1 MLRNVYIIKPL
12 RHPLHRWFM
21 FDEMLKEFYD
31 IGKSLSSEKDTV
43 KLFEKII
50 NSSLKL
56 TSADAGTI
64 YIVVDKKTG
73 EWSNIQNGSIRGK
86 LLKFV
91 IARNTSMNVNLQDFT
106 AQISK
111 KSIFG
116 FTVISGKSVKIND
129 AYKIGNDV
137 DYRHDNTFDNNTGY
151 RTKSILSIPMKNH
164 DNDITGVIQLINK
177 KRRWDTA
184 ISYDKDNATGE
195 ILPFNDT
202 DELIMNSLAGQAAVA
217 LENSQ
222 LYRDLKG
229 LLKVYRQQNN
239 HLLYLSKNIMKAHE
253 EERKRIAR
261 EIHDGPAQ
269 SAVNLSFKLEICKRY
284 LSDGK
289 IEDLYSEMNNFSDA
303 IHSTVNEIRTIIYD
317 LKPSCLED
325 GLISAVQRHIETFS
339 ASSGINIDFTFSG
352 NDSAVEYYMTS
363 TIYRIVQEALSN
375 VKKHAEAENIGIEL
389 AITNARITLDIAD
402 DGKGFVVE
410 ELQTRK
416 FDRLKGG
423 FGIEGIR
430 ERVELIRGGMTIQS
444 APGQG
449 TALHIDIPLT

>member
-1 MLRNVYIIKPL
+1 ML
-12 RHPLHRWFM
+12 
-21 FDEMLKEFYD
+21 DDMLKEFYS
-31 IGKSLSSEKDTV
+31 IGKSLSSEKDTL

-50 NSSLKL
+50 SSSMKL

-64 YIVVDKKTG
+64 YIVVDKKKG
-73 EWSNIQNGSIRGK
+73 DWSHVKNGSTRGN

-91 IARNTSMNVNLQDFT
+91 IARNASMEVNLQDFT
-106 AQISK
+106 SPISK

-116 FTVISGKSVKIND
+116 FTVISGKSLRIND
-129 AYKIGNDV
+129 AYQIGNEAE
-137 DYRHDNTFDNNTGY
+137 YSHNHHFDSSTGY

-177 KRRWDTA
+177 KQTWDTT
-184 ISYDKDNATGE
+184 INFQDENAADE

-222 LYRDLKG
+222 LYKG
-229 LLKVYRQQNN
+229 MQELLRAYKQQNSQ
-239 HLLYLSKNIMKAHE
+239 LLYLSKNIMKAHE

-284 LSDGK
+284 LSDGNMD
-289 IEDLYSEMNNFSDA
+289 DLVYEMNHLGES
-303 IHSTVNEIRTIIYD
+303 IHSTVGEIRTIIYD
-317 LKPSCLED
+317 LKPSYLED
-325 GLISAVQRHIETFS
+325 GLICALQRHIEIFS
-339 ASSGINIDFTFSG
+339 TANNITIGFTYSGD
-352 NDSAVEYYMTS
+352 DSKVEYYMTS
-363 TIYRIVQEALSN
+363 TIYRMVQEALSN
-375 VKKHAEAENIGIEL
+375 VKKHAEATNISVEL
-389 AITNARITLDIAD
+389 AITNTRIALDVVD
-402 DGKGFVVE
+402 DGKGFVVD
-410 ELQTRK
+410 ELKTRK

-430 ERVELIRGGMTIQS
+430 ERVELIRGTVTIRS
-444 APGQG
+444 APGKG
-449 TALHIDIPLT
+449 TKLHMDIPIL

>member
-1 MLRNVYIIKPL
+1 ML
-12 RHPLHRWFM
+12 
-21 FDEMLKEFYD
+21 DDMLKEFYD
-31 IGKSLSSEKDTV
+31 IGKSLSSEKDTL

-73 EWSNIQNGSIRGK
+73 EWSNVANGSTRGK

-91 IARNTSMNVNLQDFT
+91 IARNTSMKVNLQDFT
-106 AQISK
+106 APISQ

-116 FTVISGKSVKIND
+116 FTVISGKSLKIID
-129 AYKIGNDV
+129 AYKIGDEV
-137 DYRHDNTFDNNTGY
+137 EYRHNHSFDNNTGY

-177 KRRWDTA
+177 KQAWDTTINYEKNKA
-184 ISYDKDNATGE
+184 ADE
-195 ILPFNDT
+195 ILPFNDI

-222 LYRDLKG
+222 LYRDMQG
-229 LLKVYRQQNN
+229 LLHVYKQQNSQ
-239 HLLYLSKNIMKAHE
+239 LLYLSKNIMKAHE

-284 LSDGK
+284 LLDGK
-289 IEDLYSEMNNFSDA
+289 MNNLSLEMNNLGES
-303 IHSTVNEIRTIIYD
+303 IHSTVREIRTIIYD

-325 GLISAVQRHIETFS
+325 GLICAVQRHIEFFS
-339 ASSGINIDFTFSG
+339 TSNSTNIDFTFSG
-352 NDSAVEYYMTS
+352 DDSEIEYYMTS

-375 VKKHAEAENIGIEL
+375 VKKHAEADNIIIEL
-389 AITNARITLDIAD
+389 AITNTWISLDVAD
-402 DGKGFVVE
+402 DGKGFIVE
-410 ELQTRK
+410 ELKTRK

-430 ERVELIRGGMTIQS
+430 ERVELIRGSMTIQS
-444 APGQG
+444 TPGRG
-449 TALHIDIPLT
+449 TNLHIDIPLI

>member
-1 MLRNVYIIKPL
+1 MLDD
-12 RHPLHRWFM
+12 M
-21 FDEMLKEFYD
+21 FKEFYG
-31 IGKSLSSEKDTV
+31 IGKSLSSEKDTL
-43 KLFEKII
+43 KLFEKIV
-50 NSSLKL
+50 NSSIRL

-64 YIVVDKKTG
+64 YIVVDKKNG
-73 EWSNIQNGSIRGK
+73 DWSHVKNGSTLGK

-91 IARNTSMNVNLQDFT
+91 IARNMSMEVNLQDFT
-106 AQISK
+106 APISK
-111 KSIFG
+111 KSISG
-116 FTVISGKSVKIND
+116 FTVISGKSLRIND
-129 AYKIGNDV
+129 AYKIGNEV
-137 DYRHDNTFDNNTGY
+137 KYRHDHSFDNSTGY

-177 KRRWDTA
+177 KQAWDTA
-184 ISYDKDNATGE
+184 INYRKENAADE

-222 LYRDLKG
+222 LYKDMQG
-229 LLKVYRQQNN
+229 LLRVYKQQNSQ
-239 HLLYLSKNIMKAHE
+239 LLYLSKNIMKAHE

-289 IEDLYSEMNNFSDA
+289 MDNLVSEMNNLGES
-303 IHSTVNEIRTIIYD
+303 IHSIVKEIRTIIYD
-317 LKPSCLED
+317 LKPSFLED
-325 GLISAVQRHIETFS
+325 GLISAVQRHIEAFS
-339 ASSGINIDFTFSG
+339 TSNNINFDFTFSG
-352 NDSAVEYYMTS
+352 NDSEIEYYMTS

-375 VKKHAEAENIGIEL
+375 VKKHAEADNIRIEL
-389 AITNARITLDIAD
+389 AITNSRITLDVVD

-410 ELQTRK
+410 ELKTRK

-423 FGIEGIR
+423 FGIQGIR
-430 ERVELIRGGMTIQS
+430 ERVELVRGSMTIQS
-444 APGQG
+444 IPGKG
-449 TALHIDIPLT
+449 TSLHIDIPVL

>member
-1 MLRNVYIIKPL
+1 MLDD
-12 RHPLHRWFM
+12 M
-21 FDEMLKEFYD
+21 FKEFYG
-31 IGKSLSSEKDTV
+31 IGKSLSSEKDTL

-50 NSSLKL
+50 NSSIRL

-64 YIVVDKKTG
+64 YIVVDKKNG
-73 EWSNIQNGSIRGK
+73 DWSHVKNGSTLSK

-91 IARNTSMNVNLQDFT
+91 IARNTSMEVNLQDFT
-106 AQISK
+106 APISK

-116 FTVISGKSVKIND
+116 FTVISGKSLKIND
-129 AYKIGNDV
+129 AYKIGNEV
-137 DYRHDNTFDNNTGY
+137 EYKHDHSFDKSTGY

-177 KRRWDTA
+177 KQAWDA
-184 ISYDKDNATGE
+184 VINYRKENATDE

-222 LYRDLKG
+222 LYKDMQG
-229 LLKVYRQQNN
+229 LLHVYKQQNRQ
-239 HLLYLSKNIMKAHE
+239 LLYLSKNIMKAHE

-289 IEDLYSEMNNFSDA
+289 MDNLVSEMNNLGES
-303 IHSTVNEIRTIIYD
+303 IHSTVKEIRTIIYN
-317 LKPSCLED
+317 LKPSFLED
-325 GLISAVQRHIETFS
+325 GLISAVQRHIEACSTS
-339 ASSGINIDFTFSG
+339 NNINFDFTFSG
-352 NDSAVEYYMTS
+352 DDSKIEYYMTS
-363 TIYRIVQEALSN
+363 TIYRIVQEALTN
-375 VKKHAEAENIGIEL
+375 VKKHAEADNIRIEL
-389 AITNARITLDIAD
+389 AITNSRITLDVVD

-410 ELQTRK
+410 ELKTRK
-416 FDRLKGG
+416 FDRLQGG
-423 FGIEGIR
+423 FGIQGIR
-430 ERVELIRGGMTIQS
+430 ERVELVRGSITIQS
-444 APGQG
+444 VPGKG
-449 TALHIDIPLT
+449 TSLHIDIPVL